1 MLSPQNFKSV
11 EGLTSMLA
19 QSSTTLAEF
28 KAQIAN
34 KLIALGRLPEGASS
48 LRIRLREKMGN
59 NPGKILCGTGGFS
72 DVQVYLYD
80 SKLLA
85 FQVLEEEEVLAE
97 PELGSAVVMVQRFN
111 RSEWKLEDRFEVL
124 LRGDMSVRNI
134 ARGLSALTGI
144 PLQTM
149 QAMVVVKDSEFFL
162 SDLHLKSPPRSYGR
176 SWFDPTKET
185 RLLRVMSHEMRLT
198 DGDVLLL
205 QDTAE
210 PLRELSPADRRSV
223 EIVRVAS
230 EGTSYTDI
238 WDESYSTS
246 RNPFETNYTTS
257 GISATSSAKSLRL
270 GHNGV
275 YIKTQRDRQQEASD
289 RSLSSVAA
297 VGDSGNSSTIAT
309 PSGAVTPVP
318 PLDSAEAE
326 YSENNIDTREFQR
339 QGGFA
344 LFEDIN

>member
-34 KLIALGRLPEGASS
+34 KVIALGRPPEGASS

-238 WDESYSTS
+238 WDSTS